1 MSMAKSLLDALIAE
15 VGHVDAAL
23 INEYE
28 ARILSPNC
36 AIPEIDKRLILRDLA
51 ALRSLLLRRNP
62 KGERP
67 APKDAADPDLWLEAR
82 EQVKSE
88 LKSVWPSAYASGMVV
103 QRYKDLYREVYGN
116 DKAFTG
122 RKTRSGLTK
131 WFGEKWVDLS
141 KPIYNGDDELA
152 GFEPCGRKRAS
163 HQLDSGDYPK
173 CRPLAVALS
182 MSEEQRESAIRRK
195 RKAEKSAPRKR
206 ARKPIFVKT
215 FEE

>member
-1 MSMAKSLLDALIAE
+1 MAKSLLDALIEE
-15 VGHVDAAL
+15 VGYVDAAL
-23 INEYE
+23 LDEYE
-28 ARILSPNC
+28 ARVLSPDC
-36 AIPEIDKRLILRDLA
+36 TIPEIDKRLILRDLA
-51 ALRSLLLRRNP
+51 VLRSYLVRRNA
-62 KGERP
+62 KSERP

-82 EQVKSE
+82 AQVKAE

-122 RKTRSGLTK
+122 KKTRGGLTK

-141 KPIYNGDDELA
+141 KPIYDEDDELA
-152 GFEPCGRKRAS
+152 GFEPCGRKHAS

-173 CRPLAVALS
+173 CRPLAVAMS
-182 MSEEQRESAIRRK
+182 MTEEQRESAIRRK

-206 ARKPIFVKT
+206 ARKPVFVKT

>member
-1 MSMAKSLLDALIAE
+1 MAKSLLDALIAE
-15 VGHVDAAL
+15 VGYVDVAL
-23 INEYE
+23 LDEYA
-28 ARILSPNC
+28 ARIMSPDC
-36 AIPEIDKRLILRDLA
+36 EFSASDKKLILRDLA
-51 ALRSLLLRRNP
+51 VLRSLLLRRNP

-103 QRYKDLYREVYGN
+103 QRYKDLYQEVHGN
-116 DKAFTG
+116 DKAFKG
-122 RKTRSGLTK
+122 KKTRGGLTK

-141 KPIYNGDDELA
+141 KPIYDEDDELV
-152 GFEPCGRKRAS
+152 GFEPCGRKHAS

-173 CRPLAVALS
+173 CRPLAIALS
-182 MSEEQRESAIRRK
+182 MTEAQRKSAIRRK
-195 RKAEKSAPRKR
+195 RAAEKSAPRKR